1 MTKPMIK
8 IHNITTDEV
17 ELREMNDAEYNKWL
31 EDNAKAE
38 AKAEAQAQAEA
49 EAQAKRAAA
58 LAKLEALGLNE
69 ADLTALGL

>member
-1 MTKPMIK
+1 MIK
-8 IHNITTDEV
+8 IHNIATDEV

-49 EAQAKRAAA
+49 EAQTKRTTA
-58 LAKLEALGLNE
+58 LAKLEALGLTVD
-69 ADLTALGL
+69 DLEALGL